1 MHRIEASFDYHS
13 IIMNCFIRK
22 KISLEIVKVKKT
34 KEEMLRE
41 NIQSAKNQTFLTFLA
56 SMFMAPRPP
65 FADRMPRASSVLQQS
80 KVRTY

>member
-22 KISLEIVKVKKT
+22 KIIVWKLLKLKKT
-34 KEEMLRE
+34 REEMLRE

-65 FADRMPRASSVLQQS
+65 FADRMPRASSV
-80 KVRTY
+80 